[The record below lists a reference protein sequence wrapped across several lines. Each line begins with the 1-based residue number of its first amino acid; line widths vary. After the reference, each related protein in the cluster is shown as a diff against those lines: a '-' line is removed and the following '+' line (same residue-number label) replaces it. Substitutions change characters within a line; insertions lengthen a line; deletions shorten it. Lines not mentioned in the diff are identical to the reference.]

1 MKKLTAIH
9 CLAIAV
15 LLGSAGVSW
24 SADFQKGLAAARSGD
39 FATALREWTP
49 LAKQGDADAQFSLGV
64 MYEKG
69 EGVVKDNKAAVKW
82 YTLAAEQGF
91 ADAQFNLGVMY
102 YYGHGVPQNYFKAA
116 KWFRKAANQGNAD
129 SQSNLGAMYL
139 TGNGVP
145 QDFQLSYIWLSVAAA
160 NGAKF
165 ALENLNIVTM
175 NLTKDK
181 VNKADSLLKLCQKNP
196 KKCP

>member
-1 MKKLTAIH
+1 MRNLTASISVT
-9 CLAIAV
+9 IAV
-15 LLGSAGVSW
+15 LLGSMGMSW

-69 EGVVKDNKAAVKW
+69 EGVAKDNKAAVKW

-102 YYGHGVPQNYFKAA
+102 VNGTGVVKDDVYAHLWWSIAASFGDEDASENRDIIAEQMTRVQLKKAKNLAHECVRKKFK
-116 KWFRKAANQGNAD
+116 G
-129 SQSNLGAMYL
+129 
-139 TGNGVP
+139 
-145 QDFQLSYIWLSVAAA
+145 
-160 NGAKF
+160 
-165 ALENLNIVTM
+165 
-175 NLTKDK
+175 
-181 VNKADSLLKLCQKNP
+181 C
-196 KKCP
+196 